1 MGEAKS
7 HPYILAPSIGAGAGF
22 AGKPD
27 LHYCQRTTASG
38 DSSLRP
44 AGYDLETDWR
54 RYKWFNGKALIR
66 KASEADRIHYC
77 QLDWMKALQ
86 HRLVGTIS
94 HDRQK
99 PWEVLQHETFYRL

>member
-1 MGEAKS
+1 MEGAKLL
-7 HPYILAPSIGAGAGF
+7 ILKAGDG
-22 AGKPD
+22 D
-27 LHYCQRTTASG
+27 RTR
-38 DSSLRP
+38 DV
-44 AGYDLETDWR
+44 
-54 RYKWFNGKALIR
+54 
-66 KASEADRIHYC
+66 